1 MLPLAKTITRFL
13 AAEDGPTAVEYAV
26 MIAMII
32 VVCLLG
38 VQAIGANSNSVFED
52 IADDMNNLRTGTVD

>member
-1 MLPLAKTITRFL
+1 MS
-13 AAEDGPTAVEYAV
+13 VYASLKRE
-26 MIAMII
+26 
-32 VVCLLG
+32 VCLLG